1 MDATTTTPTPTTC
14 REPECSGR
22 VIRWGK
28 DKGVQRWRCKDCGA
42 TFADRPVNPMGSMRI
57 DPERAALIL
66 GMLTEGSS
74 IRSAE
79 RLTGTH
85 RDTICRLLRVA
96 GAKAEAILSKLVR
109 QVEVED
115 VQADEIWG
123 YVGMKEKTK
132 VEQGISHPQVG
143 DAYTFVG
150 FERHSKLVLSWHL
163 GRRTAEDTH
172 TFMGKLAGATEG
184 RFQLTTDGFHPY
196 PGAVE
201 EKLGARVDF
210 AVLQKNYGTDAR
222 EDQRR
227 YSPAAIIGT
236 EKQVIYGNPEESRV
250 CTSHVE
256 RQNLHMRM
264 QVRRLTR
271 LTNAFSK
278 KWENLKAA
286 LALHFWAF
294 NFAWMH
300 SAIRM
305 TPAMKAGICRKPLR
319 VADLLAA

>member
-1 MDATTTTPTPTTC
+1 METATATPAPTVC
-14 REPECSGR
+14 RSCGGR

-28 DKGVQRWRCKDCGA
+28 DRGFQRWRCKACGA
-42 TFADRPVNPMGSMRI
+42 SQTDLPVRPMGSMRI

-85 RDTICRLLRVA
+85 RDTICRLLRFA
-96 GAKAEAILSKLVR
+96 GEKAEGILSRLVR
-109 QVEVED
+109 RVEVED

-132 VEQGISHPQVG
+132 VEQGITDPQVG

-172 TFMGKLAGATEG
+172 TFMGKLAGATAG
-184 RFQLTTDGFHPY
+184 RFQLTTDGFAPY

-201 EKLGARVDF
+201 EKLGGRVDF
-210 AVLQKNYGTDAR
+210 AVLQKTYGTDSS
-222 EDQRR
+222 EDNRR
-227 YSPAAIIGT
+227 YSPAKIIGA
-236 EKQVIYGNPEESRV
+236 EKIAVHGNPDEKMI

-300 SAIRM
+300 SSIRM

-319 VADLLAA
+319 VGDLLAA

>member
-1 MDATTTTPTPTTC
+1 
-14 REPECSGR
+14 
-22 VIRWGK
+22 
-28 DKGVQRWRCKDCGA
+28 
-42 TFADRPVNPMGSMRI
+42 MRI

-85 RDTICRLLRVA
+85 RDTICRLLRFA
-96 GAKAEAILSKLVR
+96 GEKAEGILARLVR
-109 QVEVED
+109 RVEVED

-132 VEQGISHPQVG
+132 VEQGITDPQVG

-172 TFMGKLAGATEG
+172 TFMGKLSGATAG
-184 RFQLTTDGFHPY
+184 RFQLTTDGFGPY

-201 EKLGARVDF
+201 EKLGGRVDF
-210 AVLQKNYGTDAR
+210 AVLQKTYGTDSS
-222 EDQRR
+222 EDNRR
-227 YSPAAIIGT
+227 YSPAKIIGA
-236 EKQVIYGNPEESRV
+236 EKIAVHGNPDEKMI

-300 SAIRM
+300 SSIRM

-319 VADLLAA
+319 VGDLLAA

>member
-1 MDATTTTPTPTTC
+1 MDTPTPTTPTTC

-22 VIRWGK
+22 MIRWGK

-85 RDTICRLLRVA
+85 RDTICRLLRFA
-96 GAKAEAILSKLVR
+96 GAKAEGLMDAIIRK
-109 QVEVED
+109 VEVKD
-115 VQADEIWG
+115 IQADEIWG

-132 VEQGISHPQVG
+132 VEQGITDPQVG

-163 GRRTAEDTH
+163 GRRTAEDTGL
-172 TFMGKLAGATEG
+172 FMGKLAGATAG
-184 RFQLTTDGFHPY
+184 RFGLTVDGFGPY
-196 PGAVE
+196 PQATE
-201 EKLGARVDF
+201 EHLGGRVDF
-210 AVLQKNYGTDAR
+210 AVLKKTYGTDSS
-222 EDQRR
+222 EDNRR
-227 YSPAAIIGT
+227 YSPAKIIGA
-236 EKQVIYGNPEESRV
+236 EKILVSGTPDPAMI

-286 LALHFWAF
+286 LALHFWTF

-319 VADLLAA
+319 VADLLSA

>member
-1 MDATTTTPTPTTC
+1 METTNPTPAAPKC
-14 REPECSGR
+14 RACSGR

-28 DKGVQRWRCKDCGA
+28 DRGHQRWRCKSCGA
-42 TFADRPVNPMGSMRI
+42 THTDLPARSMGSMRI
-57 DPERAALIL
+57 DPERAVLIL

-74 IRSAE
+74 IRSVE

-96 GAKAEAILSKLVR
+96 GRKAEQALSRLVR
-109 QVEVED
+109 RVEVGD

-132 VEQGISHPQVG
+132 VEQGITNPQVG
-143 DAYTFVG
+143 DAYTFVA
-150 FERHSKLVLSWHL
+150 FEHTSKLVLSWHL
-163 GRRTAEDTH
+163 GRRTVEDTH
-172 TFMGKLAGATEG
+172 EFMGKVSAATAG
-184 RFQLTTDGFHPY
+184 RFQLTTDGFGPY

-210 AVLQKNYGTDAR
+210 AVLQKHYGTDAS

-227 YSPAAIIGT
+227 YSPAKIIGT
-236 EKQVIYGNPEESRV
+236 EKRVVYGNPEESRV

-264 QVRRLTR
+264 SLRRLTR

-294 NFAWMH
+294 NFTWFH
-300 SAIRM
+300 SAIRC
-305 TPAMKAGICRKPLR
+305 TPAMAAGICRKPLR
-319 VADLLAA
+319 VSDLLTT